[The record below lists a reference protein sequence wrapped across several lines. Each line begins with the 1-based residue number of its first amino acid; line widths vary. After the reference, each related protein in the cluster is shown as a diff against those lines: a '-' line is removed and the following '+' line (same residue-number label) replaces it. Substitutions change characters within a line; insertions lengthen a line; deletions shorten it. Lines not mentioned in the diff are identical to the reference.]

1 MLVIFSGLKNVL
13 HFASASRGV
22 GRMGRSCE
30 RSLKMTT
37 ENENQNK
44 KKSAPP
50 SYINKGLQTGNSTI
64 SINRSSYLRNTLD
77 CMHVRLVT
85 FILHCRQGFGTKKII
100 IIFFFSLWPQ
110 IVNSSWTPATNKT
123 QYSGA
128 MTDLVIVECLL
139 PDSPVRRTQYDEN
152 IEGIPA
158 AGLTISVS
166 NNGIHESKEK
176 LKFISY
182 DSVCMA
188 CNVSTGCVLKV
199 TFCAFLVYLKF
210 HNQGSLC

>member
-1 MLVIFSGLKNVL
+1 MLVIFSGLKNIL
-13 HFASASRGV
+13 HCASASRGV
-22 GRMGRSCE
+22 GRMDRSCE

-50 SYINKGLQTGNSTI
+50 SYINKGFQTGNSTI
-64 SINRSSYLRNTLD
+64 SINRISYLRNTLD

-199 TFCAFLVYLKF
+199 NFCAFLVYLKF
-210 HNQGSLC
+210 HN

>member
-1 MLVIFSGLKNVL
+1 MLVIFSGLKNIL

-64 SINRSSYLRNTLD
+64 SINHSSYLRNTLD

-100 IIFFFSLWPQ
+100 IIYFFFLC
-110 IVNSSWTPATNKT
+110 
-123 QYSGA
+123 G
-128 MTDLVIVECLL
+128 
-139 PDSPVRRTQYDEN
+139 RR
-152 IEGIPA
+152 
-158 AGLTISVS
+158 L
-166 NNGIHESKEK
+166 
-176 LKFISY
+176 
-182 DSVCMA
+182 
-188 CNVSTGCVLKV
+188 STVLGHQRRIK
-199 TFCAFLVYLKF
+199 
-210 HNQGSLC
+210 HNTRVP